1 MRACACVCVR
11 ALCVCESLCV
21 CLFVCL
27 CVYVCVLCVC
37 VCVCVCV
44 RAVCAYVCA
53 GGFEWYTAG
62 AAPGLELWVRWTQL
76 GAFSGLMHEQGMLE
90 HDVTLARLVSR
101 KFFPGSLDSLL
112 VKRRTRD

>member
-1 MRACACVCVR
+1 MRVHVCACVRCVCVS
-11 ALCVCESLCV
+11 LCVFV
-21 CLFVCL
+21 CLFVC
-27 CVYVCVLCVC
+27 VCMCVC
-37 VCVCVCV
+37 CVCV

-112 VKRRTRD
+112 VKQRTRD